1 MGIVAESRNSSGKL
15 SVFASM
21 SAMSTSS
28 ESVTAGRSSGNVVR
42 DVMYFVKQ
50 RIESQLSFSVYV
62 RDYKETNP
70 FMWRWREEMRNRVIE
85 SQNPFV
91 FYLVTLR
98 SFARVLFVN
107 VYSNQPAVS
116 FYFPFISFYNEYCNS
131 LLLRKVHNWVVDQKY
146 ALLLQSN
153 VPDLPSHLLAPVTAF
168 NTSFLFE
175 IDDASNTLHFS
186 REVLDVLVRC
196 SASLGLQFPG
206 DSSRRSAGAAANSA
220 LYAVVNVRYP
230 HTSKTLHP
238 AGLALGDGNSNS
250 SSPIPE
256 RRFRV
261 GVEGRN
267 FDVDVEGIDFL
278 TLFFIPETM
287 SFLVVLQVCEG
298 MEDAG
303 RVRNEVEEVVRVW
316 MNRFYHQLKDVGP
329 RSLCDSVAVHQSLLS
344 ADARGHDAQPHSS
357 SVV

>member
-1 MGIVAESRNSSGKL
+1 
-15 SVFASM
+15 M

-28 ESVTAGRSSGNVVR
+28 ESVTAGKSSGNVVR
-42 DVMYFVKQ
+42 DVMCFVKQ
-50 RIESQLSFSVYV
+50 RMESQLSFSVYV

-70 FMWRWREEMRNRVIE
+70 FMWRWREKMRNRVIE

-131 LLLRKVHNWVVDQKY
+131 LLLRKVHNWVVGQKH

-153 VPDLPSHLLAPVTAF
+153 VPDLPSHLLSPVTAF

-206 DSSRRSAGAAANSA
+206 DSSRRSASVSASSA

-303 RVRNEVEEVVRVW
+303 RVRNEVEEVVRAW
-316 MNRFYHQLKDVGP
+316 MNRFYHQLKDVLS
-329 RSLCDSVAVHQSLLS
+329 RSLCDSVAVHQSLLG
-344 ADARGHDAQPHSS
+344 AHARGHDAQPHSS